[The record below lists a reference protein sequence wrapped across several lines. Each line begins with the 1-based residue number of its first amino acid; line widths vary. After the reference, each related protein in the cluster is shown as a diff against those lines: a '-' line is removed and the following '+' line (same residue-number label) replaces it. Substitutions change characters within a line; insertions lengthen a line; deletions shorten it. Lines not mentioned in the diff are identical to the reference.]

1 MMTIFVQ
8 KMADIPDKEKQK
20 EIERKITM
28 TEKYTQTYD
37 QCQGTLDKYLE
48 LRGNVSASKVFEFLK
63 ATMNSK
69 NIVCVSVQTLAKRLD
84 ISERS
89 VTRANK
95 YLVDNDWLQIRKT
108 GTSNVYFLNPGLV
121 WKDKTGKRLS
131 SIQDYDAN
139 TFYFTEF
146 EAKVVIGSDEQEDFA
161 NNI

>member
-1 MMTIFVQ
+1 
-8 KMADIPDKEKQK
+8 
-20 EIERKITM
+20 M

-37 QCQGTLDKYLE
+37 QNEDTLDKYLE
-48 LRGNVSASKVFEFLK
+48 LRGNVSASKIFDFLK
-63 ATMNSK
+63 SIMNNK
-69 NIVCVSVQTLAKRLD
+69 NIICISAPTMAKRLG

-95 YLVDNDWLQIRKT
+95 YLIDNNWLKIRKT

-139 TFYFTEF
+139 TFYFAEF
-146 EAKVVIGSDEQEDFA
+146 EAKVVIGSDEQEDFK